1 MANVKPI
8 PDGYHSVTPYLV
20 VKGAS
25 GAIDFYK
32 AAFGAKELFRME
44 GPGNTVAHAELQI
57 GDSRIMLADECPQ
70 MGYGAPGGDAR
81 TPIGL
86 MIYVEDVDKTAANAI
101 AAGITVE
108 RAVEDQFYGDRSGNF
123 VDPFGHRWTIATH
136 KEDVSKEE
144 MDRRMADMMAKT
156 A

>member
-1 MANVKPI
+1 MAKVKPI
-8 PDGYHSVTPYLV
+8 PEGYHTITPYLV
-20 VKGAS
+20 VKGAAK
-25 GAIDFYK
+25 AIDFYK
-32 AAFGAKELFRME
+32 KAFGATELFRME
-44 GPGNTVAHAELQI
+44 GPNNTVAHAELQI
-57 GDSRIMLADECPQ
+57 GDSRIMMADESPQ
-70 MGYGAPGGDAR
+70 MGFSAPQAGSH

-86 MIYVEDVDKTAANAI
+86 MIYVDDVDKAAAQAI
-101 AAGITVE
+101 AAGMKTE

-144 MDRRMADMMAKT
+144 MDRRMAALAKT

>member
-1 MANVKPI
+1 MAKVKPI
-8 PDGYHSVTPYLV
+8 PEGYHTITPYLV
-20 VKGAS
+20 VKGAAK
-25 GAIDFYK
+25 AIDFHK
-32 AAFGAKELFRME
+32 KAFGATELFRME
-44 GPGNTVAHAELQI
+44 GPNNTVAHAELQI
-57 GDSRIMLADECPQ
+57 GDSRIMMADESPQ
-70 MGYGAPGGDAR
+70 MGFSAPQAGSH

-86 MIYVEDVDKTAANAI
+86 MIYVDDVDKVAAQAI
-101 AAGITVE
+101 AAGMKTE

-144 MDRRMADMMAKT
+144 MDRRMAALAKT

>member
-1 MANVKPI
+1 MAKVKPI
-8 PDGYHSVTPYLV
+8 PEGYHTITPYLV
-20 VKGAS
+20 VKGAAK
-25 GAIDFYK
+25 AIDFYK
-32 AAFGAKELFRME
+32 KAFGATELFRME
-44 GPGNTVAHAELQI
+44 GPNNTVAHAELQI
-57 GDSRIMLADECPQ
+57 GDSRIMMADESPQ
-70 MGYGAPGGDAR
+70 MGFSAPQAGSH

-86 MIYVEDVDKTAANAI
+86 MIYVDDVDKVAAQAI
-101 AAGITVE
+101 AAGMKTE

-144 MDRRMADMMAKT
+144 MDRRMAALAKT